1 VCVFVNES
9 ATTSAVAQF
18 YQRGELSLG
27 MEHIIKHIQVSW
39 RYRLTHMAQSNNR
52 SINHTQTLESRQ

>member
-18 YQRGELSLG
+18 YQRGELPLG
-27 MEHIIKHIQVSW
+27 MEHAIKHIQVSW
-39 RYRLTHMAQSNNR
+39 RYRLTHMAQSNNQ
-52 SINHTQTLESRQ
+52 SHTQTLESRQ